1 MLLHNIVFLSL
12 DLLYDAEL
20 VNGGTTLHYKQQP
33 IRSVIWSNRYKFF
46 LSAVLLVNDDSIY

>member
-20 VNGGTTLHYKQQP
+20 VNGGTTLHYKQRP

-46 LSAVLLVNDDSIY
+46 LSAVLLVNDDNIY